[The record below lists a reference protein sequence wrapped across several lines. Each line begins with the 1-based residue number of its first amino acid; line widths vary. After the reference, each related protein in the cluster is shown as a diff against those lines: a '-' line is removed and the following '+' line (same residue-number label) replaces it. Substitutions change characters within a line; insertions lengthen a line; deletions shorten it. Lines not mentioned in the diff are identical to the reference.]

1 MSAVLTD
8 AEALKKLKSLSE
20 DIDQLSAVAKDLTRS
35 DVLPLDPAVH
45 SCLSLSWFFLEA
57 ALRESG
63 YSMCGHVAITKG
75 CQCCTHFGELWALAE
90 RIRRML

>member
-8 AEALKKLKSLSE
+8 AEALKKLEHLSE
-20 DIDQLSAVAKDLTRS
+20 EIDQLSAVAKDLTRS

-45 SCLSLSWFFLEA
+45 GCLSMAWFFLEA

-63 YSMCGHVAITKG
+63 GSMCGHVVIFKG
-75 CQCCTHFGELWALAE
+75 CQCCTHFGELWTKAE